1 MQDKKAVAL
10 HYSPDLP
17 APFIAARGRG
27 HLAERI
33 LEIARREGI
42 PLRDD
47 RDLTEVL
54 FTLDVGSFIPE
65 DLYQV
70 IAEIYAFVV
79 EMQGDYAEY

>member
-1 MQDKKAVAL
+1 MQEKKAVAL
-10 HYSPDLP
+10 HYSSDLP
-17 APFIAARGRG
+17 APFIAARGKG
-27 HLAERI
+27 HIAERI

-42 PLRDD
+42 PLKDD
-47 RDLTEVL
+47 RDLTELL
-54 FTLDVGSFIPE
+54 FSMDVGSFVPE